1 MVACDEIKFYFV
13 TDCFH
18 QTFSLQ
24 TFRLFSPIFS
34 DLKILK
40 LHDLFQLKLLAFVY
54 ESVHKISPT
63 CFHNF
68 FKSVALVHQY
78 GTRQASKDDIF
89 LTQKNTNQYGLRSIH
104 YHGSKCWN
112 DIPVEIKRSPSVNI
126 FRQRL
131 KAFLF
136 ENNY

>member
-1 MVACDEIKFYFV
+1 M
-13 TDCFH
+13 
-18 QTFSLQ
+18 
-24 TFRLFSPIFS
+24 
-34 DLKILK
+34 
-40 LHDLFQLKLLAFVY
+40 Y
-54 ESVHKISPT
+54 ESVNKISPT

-68 FKSVALVHQY
+68 FKSVASVHQY
-78 GTRQASKDDIF
+78 GTRQADKHDIF

-112 DIPVEIKRSPSVNI
+112 DIPVDIKRSSSVNI

-136 ENNY
+136 EKKLLKQILGSHKVECYFPKNVS